1 MDPMRSEVAER
12 VGEGRGFS
20 HDANSPRASAFRCA
34 APPAAS
40 FLASPAAH
48 DRRLTSLPVRR
59 IGRLGRDPSTQPG
72 TPRWTHPHVTPSK
85 QKTGVESARNSIPA
99 LRPSVLAVYFALL
112 LAILLAIPY
121 AQAQSPNLK
130 ATGYVNDFA
139 GVISQ
144 SAKDQLT
151 ALCTEVQQK
160 TQAQI
165 AVVTIKSLDGQSI
178 DQYAPDLFAK
188 FGIGNKRTNDGV
200 LILLA
205 VDDRRYRIEV
215 GYGLEPILPDGKVGG
230 FGREAVPFL
239 KQGDYSAAVLLM
251 ARRVADV
258 IAADKGVTLSA
269 APAVAP
275 PLQSQPQGGLNI
287 PPFLILF
294 LIIIGIN
301 LLFRLF
307 RPRGSGVRR
316 GGSGWWMGP
325 MIGGGMG
332 GGGWGG
338 GGGFGGGGGGFGG
351 FGGGMSGGGGASG
364 GW

>member
-1 MDPMRSEVAER
+1 M
-12 VGEGRGFS
+12 
-20 HDANSPRASAFRCA
+20 
-34 APPAAS
+34 
-40 FLASPAAH
+40 
-48 DRRLTSLPVRR
+48 
-59 IGRLGRDPSTQPG
+59 
-72 TPRWTHPHVTPSK
+72 
-85 QKTGVESARNSIPA
+85 
-99 LRPSVLAVYFALL
+99 
-112 LAILLAIPY
+112 
-121 AQAQSPNLK
+121 
-130 ATGYVNDFA
+130 
-139 GVISQ
+139 
-144 SAKDQLT
+144 
-151 ALCTEVQQK
+151 
-160 TQAQI
+160 
-165 AVVTIKSLDGQSI
+165 
-178 DQYAPDLFAK
+178 
-188 FGIGNKRTNDGV
+188 
-200 LILLA
+200 
-205 VDDRRYRIEV
+205 DDRRYRIEV

-338 GGGFGGGGGGFGG
+338 GGGFGGGGFGG